1 MPGVASL
8 KGTCLSLWKP
18 LAYQRGVKGLGQPVS
33 WDVPGLTP
41 PGGVHVCVCA
51 CARPGQ
57 PGWAPEE
64 GWWELSIHHWLPLRL
79 INSAVS
85 GTQQAYGLLSLL
97 LFYSLELKSHFL
109 SPRGKP
115 IFHMKPQLISVCVRM
130 CVCVCVCVGPG
141 VQLPRL
147 HPVSTSLPA
156 AKSSFRRLSFHSSRR
171 PAAPGMVVESVMK
184 PGLC

>member
-115 IFHMKPQLISVCVRM
+115 IFHMKPQLISVCIRM
-130 CVCVCVCVGPG
+130 CVCVCVCVCVCWTRSTAAQAASCLHFSSSCKVILPQT
-141 VQLPRL
+141 QLPLVKEAR
-147 HPVSTSLPA
+147 STWN
-156 AKSSFRRLSFHSSRR
+156 
-171 PAAPGMVVESVMK
+171 G
-184 PGLC
+184 C

>member
-18 LAYQRGVKGLGQPVS
+18 PAYQRGVKGLGQPVS

-64 GWWELSIHHWLPLRL
+64 GWWELLIHHWLPLCL

-97 LFYSLELKSHFL
+97 LFYS
-109 SPRGKP
+109 
-115 IFHMKPQLISVCVRM
+115 
-130 CVCVCVCVGPG
+130 
-141 VQLPRL
+141 
-147 HPVSTSLPA
+147 
-156 AKSSFRRLSFHSSRR
+156 
-171 PAAPGMVVESVMK
+171 
-184 PGLC
+184 